1 MSSLKNDR
9 AHAHEPG
16 HAHGHDHHEHEHE
29 HAEAELDHAE
39 AELDHAERPRPRF
52 WRSFAELENRP
63 EFRELLAREFAAPPE
78 GPAPNSPERRRFI
91 QIMGA
96 SLGLAGAG
104 CRWHEDKLMPL
115 SRRPE
120 ETVPGTTKRYATAM
134 ELDGVAVGLHVTS
147 YDGRPIKVD
156 GNPLHTESLGASS
169 VHHQASV
176 LGVYDPDRSDTPIR
190 RGGTPGKTSLAD
202 FDTFMKEH
210 FGKLKQTQGVGL
222 RVLSER
228 SSSPTLERLKAQ
240 FKTAYPLSK
249 WVVYEPASADGAR
262 AGSVLAFGKAHR
274 SLYRVE
280 DAKVLLT
287 LDADLFA
294 ADFPGSLA
302 HARGATRVR
311 VPDGEMSRIYA
322 VESSY
327 SLTGGLADHR
337 LSARAELIKAFAVAL
352 DAEVSRLAQPLPE
365 HGSPQPEPKSEFLS
379 DPRVTKFL
387 KAVAKDLV
395 QNVGRSLVV
404 PGPRQPAE
412 VHALAHR
419 LNAVLG
425 NVGRTVHYVED
436 PATTQASDAVA
447 LKELTDEMNGDRVS
461 TLVILGGNPA
471 YTAPSDVPFAAAI
484 GQVKTS
490 IHLGLYDDETA
501 QRATYHVNA
510 AHFLESWGD
519 ARAWDGTVSIVQ
531 PVIAPIF
538 GGRTAAELVLAML
551 GDTSSKVVDLVKTT
565 YGAVGPAGE
574 RQFRRAL
581 HSGVV
586 EGSSYQRVTPKL
598 APLPTVNLSEREL
611 GGIKLGNGKLELS
624 FVPCAKVHDGRF
636 ANSAWLQELPEPMTK
651 LTWDNA
657 AVMSPIT
664 GAELGVKDG
673 APVTVTLD
681 GKSVTL
687 PCLWVPG
694 HAEGNVTLA
703 LGYGRSAAGK
713 VGGSERD
720 QVSAVGV
727 NAYTLRTV
735 KGYHTAAGASVQ
747 PSNAD
752 LPRLSVTT
760 DIHAIDPLGQE
771 GIEER
776 MPALVREASLEEFR
790 KDPHF
795 VDKKVHHPPLLNL
808 WQGPVSYEGHK
819 WGMAIDL
826 NKCIGCNACI
836 TACQAENNIPVVGKK
851 NVSMGREMLWLR
863 VDRYY
868 KGEPENPEL
877 AFQPIPCQQCEN
889 APCEQVCPVG
899 ATMHSSEG
907 LNDMVYNRCIGT
919 RYCSNNCP
927 YKVRRFNYFNY
938 NVDVI
943 GITPYTPTDDPK
955 MKLKSMVFN
964 PEVTVRS
971 RGVMEKC
978 TFCVQRI
985 QNTKIKAKNAK
996 RAILDG
1002 EIKTACQETCP
1013 TEAITFGDLND
1024 RSSQVAALSGLP
1036 RAYALLGELN
1046 NRPRVRYLG
1055 RVRNPNPEL
1064 AG

>member
-1 MSSLKNDR
+1 
-9 AHAHEPG
+9 
-16 HAHGHDHHEHEHE
+16 
-29 HAEAELDHAE
+29 
-39 AELDHAERPRPRF
+39 
-52 WRSFAELENRP
+52 
-63 EFRELLAREFAAPPE
+63 
-78 GPAPNSPERRRFI
+78 
-91 QIMGA
+91 
-96 SLGLAGAG
+96 
-104 CRWHEDKLMPL
+104 
-115 SRRPE
+115 
-120 ETVPGTTKRYATAM
+120 
-134 ELDGVAVGLHVTS
+134 
-147 YDGRPIKVD
+147 
-156 GNPLHTESLGASS
+156 
-169 VHHQASV
+169 
-176 LGVYDPDRSDTPIR
+176 
-190 RGGTPGKTSLAD
+190 
-202 FDTFMKEH
+202 
-210 FGKLKQTQGVGL
+210 L

-228 SSSPTLERLKAQ
+228 SSSPTLERLKRA
-240 FKTAYPLSK
+240 FKERYPLAK
-249 WVVYEPASADGAR
+249 WVVYEPAAADGAR
-262 AGSVLAFGKAHR
+262 AGSVLAFGSAHR
-274 SLYRVE
+274 TLYRVE
-280 DAKVLLT
+280 DAKVVLT

-294 ADFPGSLA
+294 ADFPGSLV
-302 HARGATRVR
+302 HARGAARVR

-322 VESSY
+322 VESCF

-337 LSARAELIKAFAVAL
+337 LPARAELVKAFAVAL

-365 HGSPQPEPKSEFLS
+365 LGSAQAAPKSAFLSEPKV
-379 DPRVTKFL
+379 DKFL

-395 QNVGRSLVV
+395 ANVGRSLVV
-404 PGPRQPAE
+404 PGPRLPAE

-419 LNAVLG
+419 LNALLG
-425 NVGRTVHYVED
+425 NVGRTVHYIEE
-436 PATTQASDAVA
+436 PPTTQKADVLA

-461 TLVILGGNPA
+461 TLVVLGGNPA
-471 YTAPSDVPFAAAI
+471 YTAPSDVGFAAAM
-484 GQVKTS
+484 GRVKTS
-490 IHLGLYDDETA
+490 VHLGLYDDETA

-510 AHFLESWGD
+510 AHYLESWGD
-519 ARAWDGTVSIVQ
+519 VRAWDGTVSIVQ
-531 PVIAPIF
+531 PLIAPIF
-538 GGRTAAELVLAML
+538 GGKTAFEIVLAMIGESGAKL
-551 GDTSSKVVDLVKTT
+551 VDLVKTT
-565 YGAVGPAGE
+565 HGAVGPAGE
-574 RQFRRAL
+574 RQFRRAV
-581 HSGVV
+581 HAGVV
-586 EGSSYQRVTPKL
+586 EGSSFARATPKL
-598 APLPTVNLSEREL
+598 APLPAISLSEREL
-611 GGIKLGNGKLELS
+611 GGTKLENGQLEVT
-624 FVPCAKVHDGRF
+624 FVPCAKVHDGRYS
-636 ANSAWLQELPEPMTK
+636 NSSWLQELPEPMTK

-664 GAELGVKDG
+664 GAELGLKDG
-673 APVTVTLD
+673 EPVTLTLG

-694 HAEGNVTLA
+694 HAEGSVSLA

-720 QVSAVGV
+720 NVAPVGV
-727 NAYTLRTV
+727 NAYTLRTIA
-735 KGYHTAAGASVQ
+735 GYHSAVGASLAH
-747 PSNAD
+747 SSAE
-752 LPRLSVTT
+752 LPRLSTTT
-760 DIHAIDPLGQE
+760 DIHAIDAIGRE
-771 GIEER
+771 GADAR
-776 MPALVREASLEEFR
+776 LPALVREASLEEFR
-790 KDPHF
+790 KDPRF
-795 VDKKVHHPPLLNL
+795 VDEKVHHPPLLNL
-808 WQGPVSYEGHK
+808 WVDPVSYEGHK

-826 NKCIGCNACI
+826 NKCTGCSACV

-851 NVSMGREMLWLR
+851 NVAMGREMLWLR

-868 KGEPENPEL
+868 VGEPENPAL

-943 GITPYTPTDDPK
+943 GITPFTPTDDPK

-1013 TEAITFGDLND
+1013 AEAIVFGDLND
-1024 RSSQVAALSGLP
+1024 RSSQVASLAGLP

-1064 AG
+1064 TG

>member
-1 MSSLKNDR
+1 MSSLKNE
-9 AHAHEPG
+9 AA
-16 HAHGHDHHEHEHE
+16 HAHGHAHDHEHGHAHDHPHDHE
-29 HAEAELDHAE
+29 HVELD
-39 AELDHAERPRPRF
+39 DAERPKPRF
-52 WRSFAELENRP
+52 WRSFAELENRA
-63 EFRELLAREFAAPPE
+63 EFRELMAREFAAPPE

-115 SRRPE
+115 TQRPD
-120 ETVPGTTKRYATAM
+120 ETVPGTTKRFATAM
-134 ELDGVAVGLHVTS
+134 EIGGVGVGLHVTS

-156 GNPLHTESLGASS
+156 GNPLHPESLGGASAQ
-169 VHHQASV
+169 HQASV
-176 LGVYDPDRSDTPIR
+176 LAVYDPDRSDRPIR
-190 RGGTPGKTSLAD
+190 RGGGTPARTSLAE
-202 FDTFMKEH
+202 FDAFAKEH
-210 FGKLKQTQGVGL
+210 FAKLRAQQGMGL
-222 RVLSER
+222 RVVSER
-228 SSSPTLERLKAQ
+228 SASPTLERLQ
-240 FKTAYPLSK
+240 RTFKERFPLAK
-249 WVVYEPASADGAR
+249 WVVYEPAAGDGAR
-262 AGSVLAFGKAHR
+262 AGSVLAFGSPHR
-274 SLYRVE
+274 TLYRIE
-280 DAKVLLT
+280 DAKVVLT

-294 ADFPGSLA
+294 NDFPGSLA
-302 HARGATRVR
+302 HARGAARGR

-322 VESSY
+322 VETSY

-337 LSARAELIKAFAVAL
+337 LGARAELIKAFAVAL
-352 DAEVSRLAQPLPE
+352 DAEVSRLAQALPE
-365 HGSPQPEPKSEFLS
+365 LGSPQAAPKSAFVAE
-379 DPRVTKFL
+379 PRVDKFL

-395 QNVGRSLVV
+395 ANTGRSVV
-404 PGPRQPAE
+404 VAGPRQPAE

-419 LNAVLG
+419 LNALLG
-425 NVGRTVHYVED
+425 NVGRTVQYVEE
-436 PATTQASDAVA
+436 ATTTQMASDVKA
-447 LKELTDEMNGDRVS
+447 LKELTEEMKDGRVS
-461 TLVILGGNPA
+461 TLVVLGGNPA
-471 YTAPSDVPFAAAI
+471 YTAPGDVPFGAAM

-501 QRATYHVNA
+501 QNATYHVNA
-510 AHFLESWGD
+510 AHYLESWGD
-519 ARAWDGTVSIVQ
+519 ARAWDGTVTIVQ
-531 PVIAPIF
+531 PLIAPIF
-538 GGRTAAELVLAML
+538 GGRTAIELVLAML
-551 GDTSSKVVDLVKTT
+551 GEQGKVVDLVKTT

-586 EGSSYQRVTPKL
+586 DGSSFPRVVPKL
-598 APLPTVNLSEREL
+598 SPIPAITLSEREL
-611 GGIKLGNGKLELS
+611 AGTKLQNGQLELT
-624 FVPCAKVHDGRF
+624 FVPCPKVFDGRF
-636 ANSAWLQELPEPMTK
+636 ANLAWLQELPEPMTK

-664 GAELGVKDG
+664 GQELGVKDG
-673 APVTVTLD
+673 EPVTVTVA

-694 HAEGNVTLA
+694 HAEGSIALA
-703 LGYGRSAAGK
+703 LGYGRTAAGK
-713 VGGSERD
+713 VGGSARD
-720 QVSAVGV
+720 QVSPVGV
-727 NAYTLRTV
+727 NAYVLRTSDA
-735 KGYHTAAGASVQ
+735 YQWATSASVE
-747 PSNAD
+747 PSSAE

-760 DIHAIDPLGQE
+760 DIHAIDALGKE

-776 MPALVREASLEEFR
+776 RPELVREASLEEFR

-795 VDKKVHHPPLLNL
+795 VDKRVHHPPLLNL
-808 WQGPVSYEGHK
+808 WQDPVSYEGHK
-819 WGMAIDL
+819 WGMAIDM
-826 NKCIGCNACI
+826 NKCIGCSACV
-836 TACQAENNIPVVGKK
+836 TACQSENNIPVVGKK
-851 NVSMGREMLWLR
+851 NVAMGREMLWLR

-868 KGEPENPEL
+868 KGEPENAEL

-899 ATMHSSEG
+899 ATIHSHEG

-943 GITPYTPTDDPK
+943 GVTPYTPTDDPK

-1013 TEAITFGDLND
+1013 AEAIVFGDLND
-1024 RSSQVAALSGLP
+1024 KSSQVAALSGLP

-1064 AG
+1064 TG

>member
-1 MSSLKNDR
+1 MSSLKQ
-9 AHAHEPG
+9 AG
-16 HAHGHDHHEHEHE
+16 AHGHDHGHDHHDHDHDHDHQHHDHGHDEV
-29 HAEAELDHAE
+29 ELD
-39 AELDHAERPRPRF
+39 DAERPRPLF

-63 EFRELLAREFAAPPE
+63 EFRELMAREFAAPPE

-115 SRRPE
+115 SRRPD

-134 ELDGVAVGLHVTS
+134 EMNGVGVGLHVTS

-156 GNPLHTESLGASS
+156 GNPLHADSLGASS

-176 LGVYDPDRSDTPIR
+176 LAVYDPDRSDTPIR
-190 RGGTPGKTSLAD
+190 RGGGTPGKVSLTE
-202 FDTFMKEH
+202 FDAFMKEH
-210 FGKLKQTQGVGL
+210 FTKARATQGSGL

-228 SSSPTLERLKAQ
+228 SSSPTLERLKAN
-240 FKTAYPLSK
+240 FKVMYPLSK
-249 WVVYEPASADGAR
+249 WVVYEPAAADGAR
-262 AGSVLAFGKAHR
+262 AGSALAFGKPHR
-274 SLYRVE
+274 ALYRVE

-337 LSARAELIKAFAVAL
+337 LPARAELIKAFAVAL

-365 HGSPQPEPKSEFLS
+365 LGSPQPEPKSAFVSE
-379 DPRVTKFL
+379 PRVTKFL
-387 KAVAKDLV
+387 KAVAKDLAA
-395 QNVGRSLVV
+395 NIGRSLVV
-404 PGPRQPAE
+404 AGPRQPAE

-425 NVGRTVHYVED
+425 NVGRTVNYVEEPPG
-436 PATTQASDAVA
+436 PATSDIAA

-471 YTAPSDVPFAAAI
+471 YTAPSDVPFAAAL

-501 QRATYHVNA
+501 QRSTYHVNA

-519 ARAWDGTVSIVQ
+519 TRAWDGTVSIVQ
-531 PVIAPIF
+531 PLIAPIF
-538 GGRTAAELVLAML
+538 GGRSAAELVLAMT
-551 GDTSSKVVDLVKTT
+551 GDSTTKVVDLVKTT

-581 HSGVV
+581 HSGIV
-586 EGSSYQRVTPKL
+586 EGSNYPRATPKL
-598 APLPTVNLSEREL
+598 QPLPTINLSEREL
-611 GGIKLGNGKLELS
+611 AGGKLGNGQLELS

-636 ANSAWLQELPEPMTK
+636 SNNAWLQELPEPMTK

-673 APVTVTLD
+673 EPVTVTLD

-694 HAEGNVTLA
+694 HAEGNVSLA

-720 QVSAVGV
+720 QVSPVGV

-747 PSNAD
+747 ASNAE

-760 DIHAIDPLGQE
+760 DIHAIDTLGRE

-776 MPALVREASLEEFR
+776 MPALVREATLEEFR

-795 VDKKVHHPPLLNL
+795 VDKKVEHPPLLNL
-808 WQGPVSYEGHK
+808 WVDPVSYENRK

-899 ATMHSSEG
+899 ATMHSQEG

-1002 EIKTACQETCP
+1002 EIRTACQETCP
-1013 TEAITFGDLND
+1013 AEAIVFGDLND
-1024 RSSQVAALSGLP
+1024 RSSQVTTLSGLP

-1064 AG
+1064 SG